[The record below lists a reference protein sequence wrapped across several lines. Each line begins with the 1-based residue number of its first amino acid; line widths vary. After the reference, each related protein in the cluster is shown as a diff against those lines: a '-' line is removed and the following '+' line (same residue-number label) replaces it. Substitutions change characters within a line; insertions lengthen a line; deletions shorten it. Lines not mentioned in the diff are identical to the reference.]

1 METNVSISQ
10 GTQPIRDKIGLLEK
24 LSFFLGSLGEAPVF
38 SIISSFLLIFYTNV
52 VKLNPAAVGTLF
64 LVAKVFDGTN
74 DIFIGFL
81 IDHMPM
87 TKWGRFRPSHLIFG
101 FLASINFC
109 LLWLGP
115 SMAATGK
122 LAIAYITYLM
132 IGITYAGL
140 DISLGSLLPCMT
152 FDNKERNSL
161 SILKALAMIAGNGIP
176 VIVMIPLIAKFPT
189 PKQGYHTIIVV
200 VSIFVMICIAV
211 CATGV
216 KERVSP
222 IKKERY
228 PLSVTFKILF
238 QTKPVYI
245 AFIAMFFM
253 MIGMQIRGGAV
264 MYYLT
269 YNIGDA
275 NLMSVFSAGTLLG
288 MLLGIFIFPK
298 VANRLEKRIVLII
311 CLAIT
316 ALGFLSTYFIPV
328 SNITLLIL
336 TNAIACIGEGGF
348 SSILLSLQADL
359 VDYAE
364 WKHGYRAEGAV
375 ISLNSFVMKMGIA
388 LGGAIP
394 AYVLAIFGFNADL
407 AVQSPSTTAGILSAM
422 SIMPFILVCIG
433 IVVLLLMGLYKKKI
447 AMGRE

>member
-1 METNVSISQ
+1 
-10 GTQPIRDKIGLLEK
+10 
-24 LSFFLGSLGEAPVF
+24 
-38 SIISSFLLIFYTNV
+38 
-52 VKLNPAAVGTLF
+52 
-64 LVAKVFDGTN
+64 
-74 DIFIGFL
+74 
-81 IDHMPM
+81 
-87 TKWGRFRPSHLIFG
+87 
-101 FLASINFC
+101 
-109 LLWLGP
+109 
-115 SMAATGK
+115 
-122 LAIAYITYLM
+122 M

-211 CATGV
+211 CAAGV

-298 VANRLEKRIVLII
+298 WQ
-311 CLAIT
+311 
-316 ALGFLSTYFIPV
+316 
-328 SNITLLIL
+328 
-336 TNAIACIGEGGF
+336 IG
-348 SSILLSLQADL
+348 
-359 VDYAE
+359 
-364 WKHGYRAEGAV
+364 WK
-375 ISLNSFVMKMGIA
+375 N
-388 LGGAIP
+388 
-394 AYVLAIFGFNADL
+394 
-407 AVQSPSTTAGILSAM
+407 
-422 SIMPFILVCIG
+422 
-433 IVVLLLMGLYKKKI
+433 GLC
-447 AMGRE
+447 